1 MTLMPVSRISVA
13 GFCSAKP
20 GALRWMGQCGS
31 SSTAPLPSMGRPS
44 GSNIRPSVPSPTGEV
59 RPWPVA
65 STGMPLPRPSLAES
79 MMQRTVVSLTCCV
92 TSMVRSVPSAVTV
105 SASCRAG
112 SLPAVNCTSTT
123 GPATRI
129 IVPCIIWIA
138 SCQILFVQ
146 RTLSV
151 IAINCPETSPFGG
164 GGTPSGVT
172 ERVFLYYVRSCTAAA
187 PPMISVISC
196 VMEP

>member
-13 GFCSAKP
+13 GFCSAKL
-20 GALRWMGQCGS
+20 GALRWMGQWGR
-31 SSTAPLPSMGRPS
+31 SSTGPLPSMGRPS
-44 GSNIRPSVPSPTGEV
+44 GSNMRPRVPSPTGAF

-65 STGMPLPRPSLAES
+65 VTSIPLPRPSLAES
-79 MMQRTVVSLTCCV
+79 MMQRTVVSSTCCA

-112 SLPAVNCTSTT
+112 SLPPVNLTSTT

-129 IVPCIIWIA
+129 IVPCIIQLPLALCCVGCVSSPTGEKRIQHY
-138 SCQILFVQ
+138 SLF
-146 RTLSV
+146 
-151 IAINCPETSPFGG
+151 
-164 GGTPSGVT
+164 
-172 ERVFLYYVRSCTAAA
+172 CTAAA
-187 PPMISVISC
+187 PPMISVISW

>member
-13 GFCSAKP
+13 GFCSAKL
-20 GALRWMGQCGS
+20 GALRWMGQWGR
-31 SSTAPLPSMGRPS
+31 SSTGPLPSMGRPS
-44 GSNIRPSVPSPTGEV
+44 GSNMRPRVPSPTGAF

-65 STGMPLPRPSLAES
+65 VTSIPLPRPSLAES
-79 MMQRTVVSLTCCV
+79 MMQRTVVSSTCCA

-112 SLPAVNCTSTT
+112 SLPPVNLTSTT

-129 IVPCIIWIA
+129 IVPCIIQLPLALCCVGCVSPPTGEKHIQHY
-138 SCQILFVQ
+138 SLF
-146 RTLSV
+146 
-151 IAINCPETSPFGG
+151 
-164 GGTPSGVT
+164 
-172 ERVFLYYVRSCTAAA
+172 CTAAA
-187 PPMISVISC
+187 PPMISVISW